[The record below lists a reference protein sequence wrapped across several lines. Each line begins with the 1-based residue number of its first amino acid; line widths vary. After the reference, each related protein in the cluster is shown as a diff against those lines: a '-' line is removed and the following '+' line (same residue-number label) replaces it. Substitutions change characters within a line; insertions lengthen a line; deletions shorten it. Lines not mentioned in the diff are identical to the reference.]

1 MKIFKFILT
10 FLFGAFMIM
19 GGINHFLKPAMFFP
33 FIPNLLP
40 KEAVNYIAGILE
52 IVVGVGVFIPAFRS
66 WATLGILGL
75 MVIFLPLHIMDVF
88 SETPAIGSHQLALI
102 RLPIQFVLILW
113 AWYIYT
119 FSKENAL
126 KKSIIYEK
134 DESNR

>member
-1 MKIFKFILT
+1 MKIFKLILT

-19 GGINHFLKPAMFFP
+19 AGINHFLKPAMFFP
-33 FIPNLLP
+33 FIPDFMP
-40 KEAVNYIAGILE
+40 KEAVNYLAGILE
-52 IVVGVGVFIPAFRS
+52 IVVGVGVFIPAFRT

-75 MVIFLPLHIMDVF
+75 MCIFLPLHIMDVF

-113 AWYIYT
+113 AGYIYS

-126 KKSIIYEK
+126 KMSIIYEK
-134 DESNR
+134 DELNR